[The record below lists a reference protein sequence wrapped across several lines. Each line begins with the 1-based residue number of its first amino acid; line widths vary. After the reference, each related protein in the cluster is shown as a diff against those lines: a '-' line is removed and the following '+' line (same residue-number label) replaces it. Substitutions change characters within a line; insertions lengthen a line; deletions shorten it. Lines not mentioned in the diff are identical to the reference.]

1 MKNYFS
7 QNRSILDLLI
17 KKSELNPEH
26 ILFIDKRNK
35 ITRKK
40 LLVKILETKGGLKKK
55 GLKRGDRVVSLLN
68 NSYEEILLFLAC
80 VTSGI
85 IWIPLGENRKGVGLE
100 YILKLTKPKIIFS
113 KKKILKNLSKTI
125 VKKVFKIDKN
135 LKNLESEKYFLNNKD
150 INKLSC
156 IIFTSGTTGP
166 PKGVMVTQKMLLAA
180 AYGTKLAVDVNK
192 GDRFL
197 LWESLYHIGGLEI
210 VILTLFEEI
219 QVFITKKFSARNFW
233 ALVRKYKI
241 NKLHYL
247 GGILDILLRLKKNI
261 YDKKQIIKL
270 GFGAGARSEVVK
282 EFKNRF
288 NIKLREVYGMTEASS
303 FTTINFDSKKESIGK
318 AVSWFNVKIF
328 KKNSSDDI
336 GEIVINEKIKGLLTK
351 GYYKNKNATKE
362 LIQKDG
368 LHTGDLAKKDKE
380 GNFFYIGRLKDSVRV
395 RGENISAWEIETT
408 LNKLSYISESSV
420 LKVKAEIG
428 EYEIL
433 ALIIAKNNDFT
444 INKIV
449 NKCKNNFSKNYLPR
463 YWCLTKDFP
472 RTPTL
477 RVDKKKIKIKD
488 YQFFDRVKNNFIK
501 FNI

>member
-1 MKNYFS
+1 MKNYFL
-7 QNRSILDLLI
+7 QNSSILDLLI
-17 KKSELNPEH
+17 KKSELNPKH
-26 ILFIDKRNK
+26 ILFIDKANK

-40 LLVKILETKGGLKKK
+40 LLEKILETKGGLKKK
-55 GLKRGDRVVSLLN
+55 GLKRGDRVVSLLD

-100 YILKLTKPKIIFS
+100 YILKLTKPKMIFS
-113 KKKILKNLSKTI
+113 KNILLKNLSNTI
-125 VKKVFKIDKN
+125 IQKVVRIEKN
-135 LKNLESEKYFLNNKD
+135 LKNLESKKCFSNNRD

-180 AYGTKLAVDVNK
+180 AYGTKLAANVNR
-192 GDRFL
+192 GDKFL

-210 VILTLFEEI
+210 IILTLFEEI
-219 QVFITKKFSARNFW
+219 HVFISKKFSAKNFW
-233 ALVRKYKI
+233 NLVRKYKI

-247 GGILDILLRLKKNI
+247 GGILDILLKLKKNI

-270 GFGAGARSEVVK
+270 GFGAGARSDVVK

-303 FTTINFDSKKESIGK
+303 FTTINFNSKKKSIGK

-328 KKNSSDDI
+328 KKKSSDSF
-336 GEIVINEKIKGLLTK
+336 GEIIIKEKIKGLLTK
-351 GYYKNKNATKE
+351 GYYKNKKATKE

-408 LNKLSYISESSV
+408 LNKLAYISESAI
-420 LKVKAEIG
+420 LKVEAEIG

-433 ALIIAKNNDFT
+433 AFIIAKNNNFT

-449 NKCKNNFSKNYLPR
+449 KKCKNNFSKNYLPR
-463 YWCLTKDFP
+463 YWCLINDFP

-477 RVDKKKIKIKD
+477 RVDKKKIKIRNH
-488 YQFFDRVKNNFIK
+488 QFFDILNNNFIK